1 VFILDGHFPDLFP
14 GDEDPIPDGGNP
26 HGHGAFI
33 HVNNVDP
40 PVHHVFAGAV
50 NNFQANVGPNQDQN
64 NFAEEVQNMQHNE
77 QNVGMGAEWPINLDL
92 DNNIQAGWQ
101 AWPVEGGVVDNGLA
115 IPQHPEHP
123 QVSFSLESSGSTV
136 EYFRAS
142 GPDFILRVEDIL
154 NNNFEDSS
162 SLDEVQ
168 SPPPRQFQI
177 MEERA
182 FQSLFIPS
190 APRTVLSDTRRVI
203 ALDKALFHQ
212 EEDMSLAIVP
222 WVPCPAAV
230 LLSYWAECVAD
241 KRSKRPVTEVCSTVV
256 DGNFSISVSEGT
268 DCVYRETDL
277 DGEILELIDSDR
289 DIQKR
294 DLYASSCSR
303 KEMSLPVIASS
314 INPVIPVEESS
325 VRRSIRLSQMKDGYQ
340 LYQLE
345 DHPRKKQRVWA
356 KVPLQ
361 HKDAVKLLDNP
372 PSANDEEVL
381 SQIPID
387 IMKAWGIECSVA
399 PEELTKEALSRIVK
413 P

>member
-1 VFILDGHFPDLFP
+1 
-14 GDEDPIPDGGNP
+14 
-26 HGHGAFI
+26 
-33 HVNNVDP
+33 
-40 PVHHVFAGAV
+40 
-50 NNFQANVGPNQDQN
+50 
-64 NFAEEVQNMQHNE
+64 
-77 QNVGMGAEWPINLDL
+77 
-92 DNNIQAGWQ
+92 
-101 AWPVEGGVVDNGLA
+101 
-115 IPQHPEHP
+115 
-123 QVSFSLESSGSTV
+123 
-136 EYFRAS
+136 
-142 GPDFILRVEDIL
+142 
-154 NNNFEDSS
+154 
-162 SLDEVQ
+162 
-168 SPPPRQFQI
+168 
-177 MEERA
+177 
-182 FQSLFIPS
+182 
-190 APRTVLSDTRRVI
+190 
-203 ALDKALFHQ
+203 
-212 EEDMSLAIVP
+212 
-222 WVPCPAAV
+222 
-230 LLSYWAECVAD
+230 
-241 KRSKRPVTEVCSTVV
+241 
-256 DGNFSISVSEGT
+256 
-268 DCVYRETDL
+268 VYRETDL